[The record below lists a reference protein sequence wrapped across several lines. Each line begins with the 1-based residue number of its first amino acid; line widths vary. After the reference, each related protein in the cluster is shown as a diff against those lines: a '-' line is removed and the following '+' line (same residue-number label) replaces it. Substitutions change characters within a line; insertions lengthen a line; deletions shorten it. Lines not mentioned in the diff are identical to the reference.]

1 MAVEIFALQNPWVTH
16 LSRRRGCGL
25 FDLQQAAEKRA
36 SDVSHWQAF
45 KLGTVAAQ
53 HSMFHRLAKAGSRYS
68 DLSRLRPWLDVA
80 VKSVKASTAL
90 PTDNCKEEE
99 EEN

>member
-1 MAVEIFALQNPWVTH
+1 
-16 LSRRRGCGL
+16 
-25 FDLQQAAEKRA
+25 
-36 SDVSHWQAF
+36 
-45 KLGTVAAQ
+45 
-53 HSMFHRLAKAGSRYS
+53 MFHRLAKAGSRYS

-99 EEN
+99 EEEEN